1 MGELLNMTGPE
12 LVLAAL
18 VTLLCVG
25 GLLLPSAGNMIGQ
38 LFLGQ
43 DPAVLR
49 WRKRLAEVRARRREQ
64 RLATKAAKRERKRKR
79 REAALIRKATR
90 RVSSSA
96 RVQTTPD
103 PRG

>member
-1 MGELLNMTGPE
+1 MGELFDMTRAE
-12 LVLAAL
+12 VVLAAL

-38 LFLGQ
+38 LFMGE

-49 WRKRLAEVRARRREQ
+49 WRKKLAEVRARRREQ
-64 RLATKAAKRERKRKR
+64 RLARKAAQRERKRKR

-96 RVQTTPD
+96 RAASTPD
-103 PRG
+103 P